1 MGRGATAYALS
12 DVPEKETNVF
22 LGLCC
27 WVICLDRPG
36 PIVPDCGAYAIRLY
50 ASGSRFLAVRV
61 GAYCIRPIRRPRQG
75 DGGGYPVISQD
86 D

>member
-1 MGRGATAYALS
+1 M
-12 DVPEKETNVF
+12 F

-36 PIVPDCGAYAIRLY
+36 PIVPDCGAYAIRPY